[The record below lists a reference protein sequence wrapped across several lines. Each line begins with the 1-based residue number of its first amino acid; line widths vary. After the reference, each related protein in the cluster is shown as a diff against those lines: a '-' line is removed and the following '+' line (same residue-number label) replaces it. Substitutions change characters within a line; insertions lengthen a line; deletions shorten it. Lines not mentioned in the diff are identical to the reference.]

1 MGYGDNIAKQSFIK
15 PLILIVIVFILS
27 RVIFFNIGIR
37 FDSSV
42 LGAAWQYA
50 DPELLKHN
58 LLQTIYYFHSQPPLF
73 NLFLGIILKMF
84 PQPSYYTLIFHL
96 VYMVFGLILAISVF
110 LVMVRLEVP
119 IMLSV
124 FLAVIFII
132 NPSAILF
139 ENLLFYTYPVTALLC
154 LSAFFLHRFQ
164 ADKKLLDGIIFFIL
178 LSSIVLIRNLFP
190 IWWFLLFC
198 ITVFLCNRRIGSK
211 VIISFCIPLL
221 LILFLYLKNFYIF
234 GTFNSSSCLG
244 MTLSQSVTF
253 LLPEE
258 QRRLLVS
265 QGRISKFSLIM
276 AYSGLEADKDYL
288 PEIKESSIA
297 ILSQRKKSTGAN
309 NFNHIAYV
317 GISKRHLKDA
327 ISILFLHPEVYLKSL
342 PRKFFTY
349 FLPSS
354 EFWYFRKN
362 SNYRH
367 IQGWNRFYNIIFYG
381 KFFRYN
387 TYRGDKESIVLYYAK
402 KFMRTSFFLLIGFLV
417 LGFYGWR
424 FILYSLSKK
433 ITDTPSFL
441 TILFLLINVIYV
453 TLTSNLLSIFD
464 NQRYRFMI
472 DPFILVLLGLFLK
485 DVFIINR
492 TSTRLKP

>member
-1 MGYGDNIAKQSFIK
+1 MKQSFVK
-15 PLILIVIVFILS
+15 PMILITIVFILS
-27 RVIFFNIGIR
+27 RIIFFNSGIR

-42 LGAAWQYA
+42 LSFAWQYA

-58 LLQTIYYFHSQPPLF
+58 LLQVIYYFHSQPPLF

-96 VYMVFGLILAISVF
+96 VYMVSGLILAISIF
-110 LVMVRLEVP
+110 LIMIRLGIP
-119 IMLSV
+119 AMLSV
-124 FLAVIFII
+124 FLVIVFII
-132 NPSAILF
+132 SPSAILY
-139 ENLLFYTYPVTALLC
+139 ENLLFYTYPVTTLLC
-154 LSAFFLHRFQ
+154 LSAIFLHRFQ
-164 ADKKLLDGIIFFIL
+164 AGKKLLDGIIFFIL
-178 LSSIVLIRNLFP
+178 LSSIVFIRNLFH
-190 IWWFLLFC
+190 IGWFLLFC

-211 VIISFCIPLL
+211 VVISFCIPLL

-244 MTLSQSVTF
+244 MTLSQSITS
-253 LLPEE
+253 LLTEE

-265 QGRISKFSLIM
+265 QGRISKLSLIM
-276 AYSGLEADKDYL
+276 AYSGLEAYKDYL
-288 PEIKESSIA
+288 PEIKESNIA
-297 ILSQRKKSTGAN
+297 ILGQRKKSTGAN
-309 NFNHIAYV
+309 NFNHIAYID
-317 GISKRHLKDA
+317 ISKRHLKDA
-327 ISILFLHPEVYLKSL
+327 ICTLFLHPKVYLKSL
-342 PRKFFTY
+342 PRKFFVY

-362 SNYRH
+362 SNYGH
-367 IQGWNRFYNIIFYG
+367 IQGLNRFYDIIFYG
-381 KFFRYN
+381 RFFRYN
-387 TYRGDKESIVLYYAK
+387 TCRRDKENIVLYYAK
-402 KFMRTSFFLLIGFLV
+402 KLIRTSFFLLIGYLV
-417 LGFYGWR
+417 LGFYGLR

-433 ITDTPSFL
+433 ITDMPSFL
-441 TILFLLINVIYV
+441 TILFLFINIIYV

-492 TSTRLKP
+492 TSPRPKS